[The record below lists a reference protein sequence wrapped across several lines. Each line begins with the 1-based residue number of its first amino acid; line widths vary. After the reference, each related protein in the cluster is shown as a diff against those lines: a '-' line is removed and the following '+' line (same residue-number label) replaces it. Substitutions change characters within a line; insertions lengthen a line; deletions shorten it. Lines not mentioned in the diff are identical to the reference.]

1 MLRVRAFREAELPL
15 VLARGVASAR
25 DQLVG
30 REVPLAR
37 EDALRYQFHTMY
49 RMVLGTPG
57 SALLVAEPTGPPGG
71 AHLPAGPS
79 GVAEPGPAGLSVT
92 AEAGPVGHALLLPQA
107 NPFTG
112 VPEVV
117 VMDIWV
123 HPDQRSRGIGSRLL
137 AEAERHARQI
147 GARGLVA
154 QIALH
159 NAASLALFHRAGFAP
174 ERVVAGKGW

>member
-1 MLRVRAFREAELPL
+1 
-15 VLARGVASAR
+15 LARGTASAR

-30 REVPLAR
+30 RELPLAR

-49 RMVLGTPG
+49 RMVLGTPD
-57 SALLVAEPTGPPGG
+57 SALLVAELPTGLSAG
-71 AHLPAGPS
+71 AAP
-79 GVAEPGPAGLSVT
+79 
-92 AEAGPVGHALLLPQA
+92 GPVGHVLLLPQA

-112 VPEVV
+112 APEVV

-123 HPDQRSRGIGSRLL
+123 HPDLRSRGIGSRLL
-137 AEAERHARQI
+137 AEAERHARQV

-159 NAASLALFHRAGFAP
+159 NAASLKLFQRAGFAP

>member
-1 MLRVRAFREAELPL
+1 MVQVRTYRAAELPV
-15 VLARGVASAR
+15 VLARGAASAR
-25 DQLVG
+25 DQLVA

-37 EDALRYQFHTMY
+37 EDAVRYQFHTMY
-49 RMVLGTPG
+49 RMVLATPD
-57 SALLVAEPTGPPGG
+57 SALLVADPDGG
-71 AHLPAGPS
+71 
-79 GVAEPGPAGLSVT
+79 
-92 AEAGPVGHALLLPQA
+92 GPVGHVLLLPQA

-112 VPEVV
+112 APEVV

-123 HPDQRSRGIGSRLL
+123 HPDLRARGIGSRLL
-137 AEAERHARQI
+137 VEAERHARRI

-159 NAASLALFHRAGFAP
+159 NAASLALFHRAGFAA

>member
-1 MLRVRAFREAELPL
+1 MVRVRSYRAAELPL
-15 VLARGVASAR
+15 VLVRGTASAR

-37 EDALRYQFHTMY
+37 EDALRYQFHSMY
-49 RMVLGTPG
+49 RMVLGTPD
-57 SALLVAEPTGPPGG
+57 SALLVAEPPLGF
-71 AHLPAGPS
+71 AD
-79 GVAEPGPAGLSVT
+79 PGPAGHV
-92 AEAGPVGHALLLPQA
+92 LLLPQA

-112 VPEVV
+112 VLEVV

-123 HPDQRSRGIGSRLL
+123 HPDLRARGIGSHLL
-137 AEAERHARQI
+137 AEAERHARGI

-159 NAASLALFHRAGFAP
+159 NAASRALFHRAGFTP